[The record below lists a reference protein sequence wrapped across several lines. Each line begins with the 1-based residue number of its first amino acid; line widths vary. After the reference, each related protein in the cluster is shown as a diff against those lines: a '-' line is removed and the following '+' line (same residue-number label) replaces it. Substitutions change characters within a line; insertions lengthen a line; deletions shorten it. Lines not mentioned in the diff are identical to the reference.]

1 MNYHKILETFGGF
14 IDNMS
19 CWSLHGYRISIYIFE
34 HTDICTNVYIYIYI
48 YIYDIY
54 IYIYDEYYNIIIYS
68 KYIVN
73 KYIVKIKVVFINAI
87 N

>member
-1 MNYHKILETFGGF
+1 MVLLITCLADHYMDIELVFTYLNTQIHVL
-14 IDNMS
+14 M
-19 CWSLHGYRISIYIFE
+19 CIY
-34 HTDICTNVYIYIYI
+34 TYIYIYI
-48 YIYDIY
+48 IY